1 MAPSITEKMGYE
13 AEDIVVI
20 THIDDIAMSH
30 AANVASFECL
40 DFGIAKCG
48 SALTVSGWLM
58 ELANKCKEN
67 KNYDVG
73 VHLTFTSEY
82 STYRW
87 RPLSTIERESGL
99 FDSEGYLWKASQDAT
114 NNVKPKAAKL
124 EMQAQIDIALENGI
138 DVSHIDSHMG
148 TVFFPKFLQSYLDL
162 SKKYKIPA
170 FLPRVS
176 KAQLMVLGRRN
187 LETFA
192 KKLMK
197 SLEKENFPLVDHL
210 RAAPLEVQE
219 DKIKFYSELF
229 SSLKPG
235 LTHLLIHPAK
245 LSSEL
250 KALKHTH
257 VERNQ
262 DYEAFTSQELKEH
275 VESLD
280 LHLIGYRDI
289 RKFIRETS

>member
-1 MAPSITEKMGYE
+1 MGYE

-20 THIDDIAMSH
+20 THIDDIATSH
-30 AANVASFECL
+30 AANVATFECL

-48 SALTVSGWLM
+48 SVISVSGWLM
-58 ELANKCKEN
+58 EVANICKEN
-67 KNYDVG
+67 KKYDVG

-87 RPLSTIERESGL
+87 RALSTVDRESGL
-99 FDSEGYLWKASQDAT
+99 FDSEGYLWKSSQDAT
-114 NNVKPKAAKL
+114 NNIKPKAAEL

-148 TVFFPKFLQSYLDL
+148 TVFFPKFLQSYLNL
-162 SKKYKIPA
+162 SKEYKIPV

-176 KAQLMVLGRRN
+176 KAQLTVLGRGN

-192 KKLMK
+192 TKLMD
-197 SLEKENFPLVDHL
+197 SLEKENFPLIDHL
-210 RAAPLEVQE
+210 RAGPLEFQE
-219 DKIKFYSELF
+219 DKIKFYSDLF

-245 LSSEL
+245 LSPEL

-257 VERNQ
+257 VARNQ
-262 DYEAFTSQELKEH
+262 DYEAFTSKKLKDY
-275 VESLD
+275 VDSLD
-280 LHLIGYRDI
+280 IHLIGYRDI
-289 RKFIRETS
+289 RKFIRETL